1 MPYSESHPLHPIVTG
16 WLGVI
21 DKCKQVKKEAF
32 QDDADESMRFF
43 AGPYNWIWE
52 KRYSKKGGDEDN
64 DGGAP
69 EPTFKM
75 QVNKTSEVVQIFG
88 PTLYHRNP
96 DRKVTPTA
104 ITSITEIVPPELA
117 EDPQLA
123 QLIQSEQATLPAI
136 KFQRKVQSLLM
147 ERYLNYTPN
156 ELNLKDNARQ
166 AIDEA
171 LIKGMGI
178 LWTETWTDPL
188 GRQKL
193 VGSFYDTV
201 DNLLIDPDAETIED
215 ALFIIRKRMAPI
227 WEVAERYNLDEK
239 ELKGNIESWTS
250 QGSTSGQV
258 GEDYRRKGGKAND
271 SMCYYEIYSKMGA
284 GHLLGGVKTELKNA
298 LDGLGK
304 YVYLVVAPG
313 TDYPL
318 NLSKKMLEGAAN
330 DDALIDA
337 TSWPIPFWEDGEWP
351 FTPIIFHT
359 IPRCPWPQSHMKPGM
374 GELKFLN
381 WAYSF
386 LASKIG
392 VTCRDF
398 LACPKS
404 VAEEFKDTILN
415 GKDLTLLEIEDL
427 HGKTIQEVISFLQH
441 PQFNG
446 DIWHVIA
453 AVEQNFEKRI
463 GLNEMS
469 YGMAQKQIR
478 VAADAEVRQ
487 QATQVRPQ
495 DMANKVEDAMSAIA
509 RKEGIAAR
517 WLLESKDVEPVLGP
531 SAAALWSVYIQ
542 NSDSL
547 SVALELEYRVEAG
560 QARKPN
566 KEKEVQNMQTAMQT
580 ILPVL
585 IETGN
590 FTAANALIQDWA
602 KSIDIIDPERYTLQ
616 PPAPQPDPKAELI
629 QVELQAKL
637 AEMDAKLKSEGMKAQ
652 MKLAQGQTKLVQ
664 GQQKHAADMQQT
676 AEKGQVDILS
686 DLLKAMTGNQIAQEK
701 ATTDQIIKLT
711 TEESDAAGE
720 KEKKK

>member
-1 MPYSESHPLHPIVTG
+1 MPYSENHPLQSIVEG

-32 QDDADESMRFF
+32 QDDADEAMRFF
-43 AGPYNWIWE
+43 AGPYNWVWD
-52 KRYSKKGGDEDN
+52 KRYARKSGDEDD
-64 DGGAP
+64 DGGTP

-104 ITSITEIVPPELA
+104 ITSISEIIPPELA
-117 EDPQLA
+117 QDPQLA
-123 QLIQSEQATLPAI
+123 ALIQDEQSTLPAI
-136 KFQRKVQSLLM
+136 KFQRKVQSMLM
-147 ERYLNYTPN
+147 ERILNYTPN
-156 ELNLKDNARQ
+156 ELGLKDHARQ

-171 LIKGMGI
+171 LIKGMGL

-201 DNLLIDPDAETIED
+201 DNLFIDPDAETIED
-215 ALFIIRKRMAPI
+215 ALFIIRKRFAPI
-227 WEVAERYNLDEK
+227 WEVAERYGYDEK

-250 QGSTSGQV
+250 QGSTTGQA

-271 SMCYYEIYSKMGA
+271 SMCYYEIYSKMGV
-284 GHLLGGVKTELKNA
+284 GHLLTGVKTELKNA

-313 TDYPL
+313 TPYPL
-318 NLSKKMLEGAAN
+318 NLNKKLLEKAGN
-330 DDALIDA
+330 DDDLIEA
-337 TSWPIPFWEDGEWP
+337 TSWPIPFWEDGVWP
-351 FTPIIFHT
+351 FTPIIFHAV
-359 IPRCPWPQSHMKPGM
+359 PRCPWPQSHMKPGM

-392 VTCRDF
+392 ITSRDF

-404 VAEEFKDTILN
+404 VAEEFKDAILN
-415 GKDLTLLEIEDL
+415 GKDLTLIEIEDM

-441 PQFNG
+441 PNFNG

-495 DMANKVEDAMSAIA
+495 DMANKVEDSMSAVA
-509 RKEGIAAR
+509 RKEGIASR
-517 WLLESKDVEPVLGP
+517 WLYERKDVEPVLGP
-531 SAAALWSVYIQ
+531 SAAILWEMYIQ
-542 NSDSL
+542 NSDS
-547 SVALELEYRVEAG
+547 SRVALELDYRVEAG

-590 FTAANALIQDWA
+590 FGAANALIQDWA

-616 PPAPQPDPKAELI
+616 PPAPQPDPKADLVK
-629 QVELQAKL
+629 VELQAKL
-637 AEMDAKLKSEGMKAQ
+637 AEMDAKLKSEGMKTQ
-652 MKLAQGQTKLVQ
+652 MKMAQGQTKLVQ
-664 GQQKHAADMQQT
+664 GQQKHESEMQQA
-676 AEKGQVDILS
+676 AEKGQIDILS
-686 DLLKAMTGNQIAQEK
+686 SIMKAITGNQIAQEK

-711 TEESDAAGE
+711 TEESDAASE
-720 KEKKK
+720 KSAKK